1 MESHLKAAT
10 ILSHVLDDQFAL
22 LGVRVGLNSFIDLLP
37 GLGDIVAALLS
48 LYLVWIAVEM
58 GLPKLKI
65 VHMLWNILIN
75 FLIGLI
81 PVIGDA
87 VYIFRKANMKNLR
100 ILQEYAKKYPHNGEV
115 IQPYRY
121 VAS

>member
-10 ILSHVLDDQFAL
+10 ILSHVLDDQFVL

-81 PVIGDA
+81 LVIGDA

-115 IQPYRY
+115 IQPNRY